1 MTTQTETPVL
11 VSVRHHTGVLQLNRP
26 RALNSLTPE
35 MVEIITGALEKWRD
49 DESVTQVL
57 ITSTSPKAFCAGGD
71 VRHAR
76 EEILA
81 GQEERA
87 DRFFSD
93 EYAMNHLIAG
103 YPKPYIAVIDGITMG
118 GGLGVSAHGSHR
130 VSTEKAWASMPEMAI
145 GYITDVG
152 ISYASQRWP
161 GSSPALGAFIGLT
174 GYRMTAAD
182 MLYCGLATHVVA
194 DAGAFTEDAVRLG
207 VEEAL
212 ATHAAGV
219 KEESRLAEWRD
230 SIEEIFSA
238 VTWSDID
245 AALKTHADQDFV
257 TAVRVLMSGGSP
269 SAIIATT
276 ELYAANRDVADLR
289 HGLDNEERLGEFI
302 RRQPDFLEGVRAV
315 LVDKTRDPQFSPAPD
330 PNVYRAVLQ

>member
-26 RALNSLTPE
+26 EALNSLTPE

-57 ITSTSPKAFCAGGD
+57 ITSTSSKAFCAGGD

-81 GQEERA
+81 GHEERA

-103 YPKPYIAVIDGITMG
+103 YPKPYIAVLDGITMG

-130 VSTEKAWASMPEMAI
+130 VVTEKAWASMPEMAI

-152 ISYASQRWP
+152 ISYASQRWS

-174 GYRMTAAD
+174 GYRLTAAD

-194 DAGAFTEDAVRLG
+194 DAGAFAEDAVRLG

-212 ATHAAGV
+212 ATHATGV
-219 KEESRLAEWRD
+219 EEESRLAEWRD

-238 VTWSDID
+238 VTWADID
-245 AALKTHADQDFV
+245 AALKIHADQDFV
-257 TAVRVLMSGGSP
+257 TAVRVLMSGGCP

-276 ELYAANRDVADLR
+276 ELYAANRDAADLR
-289 HGLDNEERLGEFI
+289 HGLDNEERLGELI

>member
-1 MTTQTETPVL
+1 MTTQTEPPVL
-11 VSVRHHTGVLQLNRP
+11 VSVRHHTGVLELNRP
-26 RALNSLTPE
+26 KALNSLNPE
-35 MVEIITGALEKWRD
+35 MVETITRALEQWRD
-49 DESVTQVL
+49 DDAITQVL

-81 GQEERA
+81 GREEQA
-87 DRFFSD
+87 DRFFTE
-93 EYAMNHLIAG
+93 EYAMNHLIAS
-103 YPKPYIAVIDGITMG
+103 YPKSCIAVLDGITMG

-130 VSTEKAWASMPEMAI
+130 VVTEQAWASMPEMAI

-161 GSSPALGAFIGLT
+161 GYSPALGAFIGLT

-182 MLYCGLATHVVA
+182 MAYCGLATHVVA
-194 DAGAFTEDAVRLG
+194 DAAAFTEDAVNLG

-212 ATHAAGV
+212 EKHATEV
-219 KEESRLAEWRD
+219 SEESRLAEWRD
-230 SIEEIFSA
+230 SIEAVFSN
-238 VTWSDID
+238 VTWADID
-245 AALKTHADQDFV
+245 AALHTHADQDFV
-257 TAVRVLMSGGSP
+257 AAVRVLMAGGSP
-269 SAIIATT
+269 AAIVATA
-276 ELYAANRDVADLR
+276 ELYAANRDAADLR
-289 HGLDNEERLGEFI
+289 HGLDNEERLGELI

-315 LVDKTRDPQFSPAPD
+315 LVDKTRDPQFSPAPA

>member
-11 VSVRHHTGVLQLNRP
+11 VSVRHHTGVLELNRP
-26 RALNSLTPE
+26 RALNSLNPE
-35 MVEIITGALEKWRD
+35 MVEIITRALEEWRD
-49 DESVTQVL
+49 DESVAQVL

-71 VRHAR
+71 VRHVR

-103 YPKPYIAVIDGITMG
+103 YPKPYIAVLDGITMG

-130 VSTEKAWASMPEMAI
+130 VVTGQAWASMPEMAI

-152 ISYASQRWP
+152 ISWASQRWP

-174 GYRMTAAD
+174 GYRLTAAD
-182 MLYCGLATHVVA
+182 MLYCGLATHMVA
-194 DAGAFTEDAVRLG
+194 DAAAFTGDVVDLG

-212 ATHAAGV
+212 TTHATVVA
-219 KEESRLAEWRD
+219 EESRLAEWRE
-230 SIEEIFSA
+230 SIEEVFSN
-238 VTWSDID
+238 VTWADID
-245 AALKTHADQDFV
+245 AALATHADQDFV
-257 TAVRVLMSGGSP
+257 TAVRVLMAGGSP
-269 SAIIATT
+269 SAILATA
-276 ELYAANRDVADLR
+276 ELYAANRDAPDLR
-289 HGLDNEERLGEFI
+289 HGLDNEERLGELV

-315 LVDKTRDPQFSPAPD
+315 LVDKTRDPQFSPVPD